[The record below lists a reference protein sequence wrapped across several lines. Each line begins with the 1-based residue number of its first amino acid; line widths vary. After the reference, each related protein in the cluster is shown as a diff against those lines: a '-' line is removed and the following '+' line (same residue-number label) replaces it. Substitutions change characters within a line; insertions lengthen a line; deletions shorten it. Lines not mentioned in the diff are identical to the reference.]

1 MGQPCRLF
9 KLAYSAA
16 VDSHG
21 CYPVGHAVGIEPV
34 SKMCL
39 PKTGMFQSMRG
50 DFCRH
55 TQRKK
60 RVGHTETNT
69 VLEKPAVCGLF
80 ATFSQVFEITALFG
94 WRRSGDRAGL
104 HRISLLTGNFTGNS
118 AKLSLYRGLRA
129 QEIVASRRFPET
141 IPRELTGK
149 AFRGTGKLRACIRD
163 PRITLYSVLS
173 IVDCSRFPKASTSQL
188 QRVGGAV
195 MIETD
200 GLQYLKNRYSVGSS
214 S

>member
-94 WRRSGDRAGL
+94 WGGRDRTSEWGNQNPLPYRLATPQPGCARASSSSRGRRASAAAFAPRNPAPL
-104 HRISLLTGNFTGNS
+104 ARGNFRPPHC
-118 AKLSLYRGLRA
+118 AP
-129 QEIVASRRFPET
+129 RRHP
-141 IPRELTGK
+141 
-149 AFRGTGKLRACIRD
+149 
-163 PRITLYSVLS
+163 
-173 IVDCSRFPKASTSQL
+173 Q
-188 QRVGGAV
+188 GARR
-195 MIETD
+195 
-200 GLQYLKNRYSVGSS
+200 Q
-214 S
+214 